1 MSNDAARGG
10 EANGSGLTSGSSE
23 RDPMARGLNEAPT
36 RVRYGVAA
44 VLTVMACLLYLDRFA
59 VGIASEYIRE
69 DLRMTQTQM
78 SWFISAFFWSY
89 ALSQVPAGW
98 LSDRFGQ
105 RLMLTIYILAWSAF
119 TGLLGLA
126 ASVWLVL
133 HLRLYL
139 GAAQAGAFPVC
150 GGLIRNW
157 FPISQR
163 GTASS
168 IIALGGRAGLVLA
181 PILTAW
187 LIVWS
192 MPKESDPKLQP
203 DHEVRPIA
211 TLIRFEPS
219 KLEESRSRPLL
230 TKIITRLSL
239 ADVER
244 VQREATRFS
253 KLVDAA
259 KKKPQSWGKWLF
271 DVWSGGFAR
280 ILNSTKVAIAEWIPG
295 MAVPAE
301 SKFYL
306 PDVSDEESDEA
317 TLIVRSLAEQM
328 LQNDFFE
335 PSDIPRA
342 SLSAHGKTLLD
353 RRSTSHQLTDREI
366 VLLNRLALEV
376 TFPTEI
382 RKFYGPGWR
391 PTLIGYGI
399 VGLVVAFGFAWV
411 SRDTPQRHPW
421 CNEAERR
428 FIDDEASL
436 AAKAVEPRDAP
447 FPCRMIVTSLS
458 LWGNSLMQ
466 FFTNIGWLFVGT
478 WLPRYLN
485 EVHSVPLAEQ
495 ALMTAVPTAAGIVG
509 MLFGGRWTDLTAR
522 KLGLKWGRR
531 LPIASTRLLSAFG
544 YGICLTLG
552 ILCTPDPTTRWLPW
566 AMIAGLSVMV
576 MGVDLGVPATW
587 AYAQDVGGKYTG
599 AILGWANMWGNIGA
613 AVAPL
618 IYNAVLG
625 ETPSLTQ
632 WNTMFAVCA
641 VAFVLS
647 GLCGLVLD
655 ATKPITQEGA

>member
-10 EANGSGLTSGSSE
+10 VETGSGLTSGSPES
-23 RDPMARGLNEAPT
+23 DPRTSGLNEAPT
-36 RVRYGVAA
+36 RVRYGVAG
-44 VLTVMACLLYLDRFA
+44 VLIVMACLLYLDRFA

-98 LSDRFGQ
+98 LSDRFGR
-105 RLMLTIYILAWSAF
+105 RLMLTIYILAWSTF

-133 HLRLYL
+133 HLRLYM

-168 IIALGGRAGLVLA
+168 IIALGGRAGGVLA

-187 LIVWS
+187 CIVAFARS
-192 MPKESDPKLQP
+192 AGAPDFSENDVIDPTKLVNHLRYAEVSDDPKDEFLKVQFAKLP
-203 DHEVRPIA
+203 DSLKRHLEDMSFRY
-211 TLIRFEPS
+211 TMEPAPRAPSPFSFIEDWIPVSSAAHGAPTDEEAMTAS
-219 KLEESRSRPLL
+219 KL
-230 TKIITRLSL
+230 IL
-239 ADVER
+239 A
-244 VQREATRFS
+244 Q
-253 KLVDAA
+253 
-259 KKKPQSWGKWLF
+259 
-271 DVWSGGFAR
+271 
-280 ILNSTKVAIAEWIPG
+280 LN
-295 MAVPAE
+295 
-301 SKFYL
+301 
-306 PDVSDEESDEA
+306 
-317 TLIVRSLAEQM
+317 
-328 LQNDFFE
+328 N
-335 PSDIPRA
+335 
-342 SLSAHGKTLLD
+342 LLD
-353 RRSTSHQLTDREI
+353 DIELVTDQNVAPLRLPPNGKSLLEKRTSGVSLTFSETK
-366 VLLNRLALEV
+366 LLNRLAIEAALSK
-376 TFPTEI
+376 EI
-382 RKFYGPGWR
+382 KKLNGRGWR
-391 PTLIGYGI
+391 PTLILYGI
-399 VGLVVAFGFAWV
+399 VGLAVALVLAWV
-411 SRDTPQRHPW
+411 GRDTPKQHSW

-447 FPCRMIVTSLS
+447 FPCRAIVTSLS

-466 FFTNIGWLFVGT
+466 FFTNIGWLFAVT
-478 WLPRYLN
+478 WLPRYLDK
-485 EVHSVPLAEQ
+485 VHGVPLAEQ

-655 ATKPITQEGA
+655 ATKPITQEAL

>member
-1 MSNDAARGG
+1 MSNDTARGG
-10 EANGSGLTSGSSE
+10 DATGSGLASGSSE
-23 RDPMARGLNEAPT
+23 SDPLASGLNEAPT
-36 RVRYGVAA
+36 RVRYGVAG
-44 VLTVMACLLYLDRFA
+44 VLIVMACLLYLDRFA

-78 SWFISAFFWSY
+78 SWFLSAFFWSY
-89 ALSQVPAGW
+89 AISQVPAGW

-133 HLRLYL
+133 HLRLYM

-168 IIALGGRAGLVLA
+168 IIALGGRAGGVLA

-187 LIVWS
+187 CIVAFARS
-192 MPKESDPKLQP
+192 AGDPDFSESDVIHETKFVNHVRYSEVSDDPKDEFLKARFHKLP
-203 DHEVRPIA
+203 DSLKRHLAEMSFGYMMELTPPTAGRFAFIKDWIPLSSASRGGA
-211 TLIRFEPS
+211 TDEEAMAAS
-219 KLEESRSRPLL
+219 KLILTHFNSLL
-230 TKIITRLSL
+230 ADAELVTNQNTARLSL
-239 ADVER
+239 PAN
-244 VQREATRFS
+244 
-253 KLVDAA
+253 
-259 KKKPQSWGKWLF
+259 GKRLLEKRRLG
-271 DVWSGGFAR
+271 S
-280 ILNSTKVAIAEWIPG
+280 
-295 MAVPAE
+295 
-301 SKFYL
+301 
-306 PDVSDEESDEA
+306 
-317 TLIVRSLAEQM
+317 
-328 LQNDFFE
+328 
-335 PSDIPRA
+335 
-342 SLSAHGKTLLD
+342 SLSESETK
-353 RRSTSHQLTDREI
+353 
-366 VLLNRLALEV
+366 LLNRLALEAALSK
-376 TFPTEI
+376 EI
-382 RKFYGPGWR
+382 KKLNGRGWR
-391 PTLIGYGI
+391 PTLILYGV
-399 VGLVVAFGFAWV
+399 VGIAVAFVFAWV
-411 SRDTPQRHPW
+411 ARDTPQQHPW

-436 AAKAVEPRDAP
+436 AAKAALPADAP
-447 FPCRMIVTSLS
+447 FPCRAIVTSLS

-466 FFTNIGWLFVGT
+466 FFTNIGWLFVVT
-478 WLPRYLN
+478 WLPRYLDK
-485 EVHSVPLAEQ
+485 VHGVPLAEQ

-641 VAFVLS
+641 VAFILS

-655 ATKPITQEGA
+655 ATKPITQEVA

>member
-1 MSNDAARGG
+1 MSDDATRDGDTT
-10 EANGSGLTSGSSE
+10 GSGFTNRSAVT
-23 RDPMARGLNEAPT
+23 DPRARGLNETPT

-105 RLMLTIYILAWSAF
+105 RLMLTVYILAWSAF

-133 HLRLYL
+133 HLRLYM

-150 GGLIRNW
+150 GGLIRAW

-168 IIALGGRAGLVLA
+168 IIALGGRAGGVLA

-187 LIVWS
+187 LIVAFATAGAIPNFDETDVLLDHS
-192 MPKESDPKLQP
+192 FVMHLRDRDKSELPEDALTRELFHKLPESLRTSLTTMEGGFIIYETGRFTGLFSFLNDWIPSFQAGTGGGGRSTTN
-203 DHEVRPIA
+203 DHYTEKM
-211 TLIRFEPS
+211 RFVLPHLNS
-219 KLEESRSRPLL
+219 SLDDASLL
-230 TKIITRLSL
+230 TRDNTSGLRLSAQARRL
-239 ADVER
+239 LDK
-244 VQREATRFS
+244 RETG
-253 KLVDAA
+253 A
-259 KKKPQSWGKWLF
+259 K
-271 DVWSGGFAR
+271 
-280 ILNSTKVAIAEWIPG
+280 
-295 MAVPAE
+295 
-301 SKFYL
+301 
-306 PDVSDEESDEA
+306 
-317 TLIVRSLAEQM
+317 
-328 LQNDFFE
+328 
-335 PSDIPRA
+335 
-342 SLSAHGKTLLD
+342 LSAFET
-353 RRSTSHQLTDREI
+353 R
-366 VLLNRLALEV
+366 LLNRLAIEAAMPKV
-376 TFPTEI
+376 I
-382 RKFYGPGWR
+382 KKFNGRGWR
-391 PTLIGYGI
+391 PTLMLYGI
-399 VGLVVAFGFAWV
+399 VGLVVAFAFAWV
-411 SRDTPQRHPW
+411 GRNSPKQHPW

-428 FIDDEASL
+428 LIDDEASL

-447 FPCRMIVTSLS
+447 FPCRAIVTSLS
-458 LWGNSLMQ
+458 LWGNSAMQ
-466 FFTNIGWLFVGT
+466 FFTNIGWLFVVT
-478 WLPRYLN
+478 WLPRYLDK
-485 EVHSVPLAEQ
+485 VHGVPLAEQ

-509 MLFGGRWTDLTAR
+509 MLFGGRWTDLAAR

-552 ILCTPDPTTRWLPW
+552 ILCTPDPATRWLPW
-566 AMIAGLSVMV
+566 AIIAGLSVMV

-641 VAFVLS
+641 VAFILS

-655 ATKPITQEGA
+655 ATKPIMQDGA

>member
-1 MSNDAARGG
+1 MSNDAARGD
-10 EANGSGLTSGSSE
+10 ETAGSGLASHSAVTELVSGSP
-23 RDPMARGLNEAPT
+23 DAPPT
-36 RVRYGVAA
+36 RVRYGVAG
-44 VLTVMACLLYLDRFA
+44 VLIVMACLLYLDRFA

-78 SWFISAFFWSY
+78 SWFLSAFFWSY

-105 RLMLTIYILAWSAF
+105 RLMLTVYILTWSAF

-133 HLRLYL
+133 HLRLYC
-139 GAAQAGAFPVC
+139 GIAQAGAFPVC
-150 GGLIRNW
+150 SGLIRNW

-168 IIALGGRAGLVLA
+168 IIALGGRAGGVLA

-187 LIVWS
+187 LIMAFASSGSVPDFDETDVMNDRNFGITLDVYADEPATAPPLISEVFRRCPELPNTRPWNSGMMRRRVTATSAWS
-192 MPKESDPKLQP
+192 FLNDWYPNTAAQSVLMERDTQAINRILSCFNSCLNDRSLLNPENTSRL
-203 DHEVRPIA
+203 V
-211 TLIRFEPS
+211 LPS
-219 KLEESRSRPLL
+219 KARQLL
-230 TKIITRLSL
+230 GERETGRRLTENETR
-239 ADVER
+239 
-244 VQREATRFS
+244 
-253 KLVDAA
+253 
-259 KKKPQSWGKWLF
+259 
-271 DVWSGGFAR
+271 
-280 ILNSTKVAIAEWIPG
+280 
-295 MAVPAE
+295 
-301 SKFYL
+301 
-306 PDVSDEESDEA
+306 
-317 TLIVRSLAEQM
+317 
-328 LQNDFFE
+328 
-335 PSDIPRA
+335 
-342 SLSAHGKTLLD
+342 
-353 RRSTSHQLTDREI
+353 
-366 VLLNRLALEV
+366 LLNRLAFEAV
-376 TFPTEI
+376 MPGEI
-382 RKFYGPGWR
+382 KKFNGRGWR
-391 PTLIGYGI
+391 PTLVLYGI
-399 VGLVVAFGFAWV
+399 VGLVVAFAFAWV
-411 SRDTPQRHPW
+411 GRNSPKQHPW

-447 FPCRMIVTSLS
+447 FPCRAIITSLS

-466 FFTNIGWLFVGT
+466 FFTNIGWLFVVT
-478 WLPRYLN
+478 WLPRYLDK
-485 EVHSVPLAEQ
+485 VHGVPLAEQ
-495 ALMTAVPTAAGIVG
+495 ALMTAVPTAAGIIG
-509 MLFGGRWTDLTAR
+509 MLFGGRWTDLAAR

-641 VAFVLS
+641 VAFILS

>member
-1 MSNDAARGG
+1 MSNDAARGD
-10 EANGSGLTSGSSE
+10 EAAGSGLASHSAVTELMSGSP
-23 RDPMARGLNEAPT
+23 DAPPT
-36 RVRYGVAA
+36 RVRYGVAG

-78 SWFISAFFWSY
+78 SWFLSAFFWSY

-105 RLMLTIYILAWSAF
+105 RLMLTVYILTWSAF

-133 HLRLYL
+133 HLRLYC
-139 GAAQAGAFPVC
+139 GIAQAGAFPVC
-150 GGLIRNW
+150 SGLIRNW

-168 IIALGGRAGLVLA
+168 IVALGGRAGGVLA

-187 LIVWS
+187 LIVYTSGLRQSSVDFKADDVIDVDRFLTRMCIVPVYTELSEKIVSCVEPQFDGLDRWGWRWRAIRRE
-192 MPKESDPKLQP
+192 ML
-203 DHEVRPIA
+203 IA
-211 TLIRFEPS
+211 KGDEGYRRAYETW
-219 KLEESRSRPLL
+219 
-230 TKIITRLSL
+230 L
-239 ADVER
+239 ADLER
-244 VQREATRFS
+244 GNSGDSVLKSLNIGIDWSEGERDKEDRLHIAAGLSECLNDIYLADRS
-253 KLVDAA
+253 VIRKLKLSPKA
-259 KKKPQSWGKWLF
+259 KRLAQK
-271 DVWSGGFAR
+271 
-280 ILNSTKVAIAEWIPG
+280 I
-295 MAVPAE
+295 
-301 SKFYL
+301 
-306 PDVSDEESDEA
+306 EEGA
-317 TLIVRSLAEQM
+317 
-328 LQNDFFE
+328 
-335 PSDIPRA
+335 P
-342 SLSAHGKTLLD
+342 LSQD
-353 RRSTSHQLTDREI
+353 QIRM
-366 VLLNRLALEV
+366 LNRSILEAAFPRDLAKLDG
-376 TFPTEI
+376 
-382 RKFYGPGWR
+382 RGWR
-391 PTLIGYGI
+391 PTLIVYGL
-399 VGLVVAFGFAWV
+399 VGLVVAFAFAWV
-411 SRDTPQRHPW
+411 GRNTPRQHPW

-447 FPCRMIVTSLS
+447 FPCRAIVTSLS

-466 FFTNIGWLFVGT
+466 FFTNIGWLFVVT
-478 WLPRYLN
+478 WLPRYLDK
-485 EVHSVPLAEQ
+485 VHGVPLAEQ

-509 MLFGGRWTDLTAR
+509 MLFGGRWTDLAAR

-641 VAFVLS
+641 VAFILS

-655 ATKPITQEGA
+655 ATKPIMQEGA

>member
-1 MSNDAARGG
+1 MSNDAARGD
-10 EANGSGLTSGSSE
+10 EATDSGLTSGSSE
-23 RDPMARGLNEAPT
+23 SDPRTRSLNEAPT

-105 RLMLTIYILAWSAF
+105 RLMLTVYILAWSAF

-168 IIALGGRAGLVLA
+168 IIALGGRGGLALA

-187 LIVWS
+187 LIVAFAKTAGDPDFS
-192 MPKESDPKLQP
+192 ESDVIHETKFVNHVRYSEVSDDPKDEFLKARFHKLP
-203 DHEVRPIA
+203 DSLKRHLAEMSFGYMMELTPPTTGRFAFIEDWIPLSSASRGVA
-211 TLIRFEPS
+211 TD
-219 KLEESRSRPLL
+219 EESRTASQLILTHFNSLL
-230 TKIITRLSL
+230 ADTELVTDQNTARLSL
-239 ADVER
+239 PANGKR
-244 VQREATRFS
+244 
-253 KLVDAA
+253 LL
-259 KKKPQSWGKWLF
+259 KKRRLS
-271 DVWSGGFAR
+271 S
-280 ILNSTKVAIAEWIPG
+280 
-295 MAVPAE
+295 
-301 SKFYL
+301 
-306 PDVSDEESDEA
+306 
-317 TLIVRSLAEQM
+317 
-328 LQNDFFE
+328 
-335 PSDIPRA
+335 
-342 SLSAHGKTLLD
+342 SLSESETK
-353 RRSTSHQLTDREI
+353 
-366 VLLNRLALEV
+366 LLNRLALEAALSK
-376 TFPTEI
+376 EI
-382 RKFYGPGWR
+382 KKLNGRGWR
-391 PTLIGYGI
+391 PTLILYGV
-399 VGLVVAFGFAWV
+399 VGIAVAFVLAWV
-411 SRDTPQRHPW
+411 ARDTPKQHPW

-436 AAKAVEPRDAP
+436 AAKAALPPDAP

-509 MLFGGRWTDLTAR
+509 MLFGGRWTDLAAR

-641 VAFVLS
+641 VAFILS

-655 ATKPITQEGA
+655 ATKPITQEVA

>member
-36 RVRYGVAA
+36 RVRYGVAG
-44 VLTVMACLLYLDRFA
+44 VLIVMACLLYLDRFA

-69 DLRMTQTQM
+69 DLRMTQAQM

-105 RLMLTIYILAWSAF
+105 RLMLTVYILTWSAF

-126 ASVWLVL
+126 TSVWLVL
-133 HLRLYL
+133 HLRLYC
-139 GAAQAGAFPVC
+139 GVAQAGAFPVC
-150 GGLIRNW
+150 SGLIRNW

-168 IIALGGRAGLVLA
+168 IIALGGRAGGVLA

-187 LIVWS
+187 LIVLFAS
-192 MPKESDPKLQP
+192 SGSIP
-203 DHEVRPIA
+203 DFDETDVIYPPSFVVHVRNCHSRDRPEEV
-211 TLIRFEPS
+211 
-219 KLEESRSRPLL
+219 L
-230 TKIITRLSL
+230 TKGLYHKLPKSLKASIHRIEGGYIVFEEPVVVFGTSGFSGRLSL
-239 ADVER
+239 LNDWVPSFLQSTSTGGRDKSNDRYVEK
-244 VQREATRFS
+244 TMLILSHFNNCLS
-253 KLVDAA
+253 DGSLLTHDNTSGLKLSAQARRLLDKRDAA
-259 KKKPQSWGKWLF
+259 AK
-271 DVWSGGFAR
+271 
-280 ILNSTKVAIAEWIPG
+280 
-295 MAVPAE
+295 
-301 SKFYL
+301 
-306 PDVSDEESDEA
+306 
-317 TLIVRSLAEQM
+317 
-328 LQNDFFE
+328 
-335 PSDIPRA
+335 
-342 SLSAHGKTLLD
+342 LSAYET
-353 RRSTSHQLTDREI
+353 R
-366 VLLNRLALEV
+366 LLNRLAIEAAM
-376 TFPTEI
+376 PKQI
-382 RKFYGPGWR
+382 KKYYGRGWR
-391 PTLIGYGI
+391 PTLIAYGL
-399 VGLVVAFGFAWV
+399 VGLVVAFAFAWV
-411 SRDTPQRHPW
+411 GRNSPKQHPW
-421 CNEAERR
+421 CNDAERNL
-428 FIDDEASL
+428 IDDEASL

-447 FPCRMIVTSLS
+447 FPCRAIVTSLS

-466 FFTNIGWLFVGT
+466 FFTNIGWLFVVT
-478 WLPRYLN
+478 WLPRYLDK
-485 EVHSVPLAEQ
+485 VHGVPLAEQ
-495 ALMTAVPTAAGIVG
+495 ALMTAVPTAAGIIG
-509 MLFGGRWTDLTAR
+509 MLFGGRWTDLTTR

-641 VAFVLS
+641 VAFILS

>member
-1 MSNDAARGG
+1 MSNDATRGG
-10 EANGSGLTSGSSE
+10 EASGSDLMSGSSE
-23 RDPMARGLNEAPT
+23 NDPRTRGLNEAPT
-36 RVRYGVAA
+36 RVRYGVAG
-44 VLTVMACLLYLDRFA
+44 VLIVMACLLYLDRFA

-98 LSDRFGQ
+98 LSDRFGR
-105 RLMLTIYILAWSAF
+105 RLMLTIYILAWSTF

-133 HLRLYL
+133 HLRLYM

-168 IIALGGRAGLVLA
+168 IIALGGRAGGVLA

-192 MPKESDPKLQP
+192 MPQDADPSLKPERDVQRPELLLRFAPNAISESRDRLLRERILTKFTPDERVRLQSMATTVITILAETEKNMATARKQDPSPWTTRWIQIKNAVRVWVPGAADELVPFSVKYSPDHWLSSESVVLADALAEQIKQSNFFESSDITRISLSGRGQALLEKKRTGKSLT
-203 DHEVRPIA
+203 DHEVI
-211 TLIRFEPS
+211 
-219 KLEESRSRPLL
+219 
-230 TKIITRLSL
+230 
-239 ADVER
+239 
-244 VQREATRFS
+244 
-253 KLVDAA
+253 
-259 KKKPQSWGKWLF
+259 
-271 DVWSGGFAR
+271 
-280 ILNSTKVAIAEWIPG
+280 
-295 MAVPAE
+295 
-301 SKFYL
+301 
-306 PDVSDEESDEA
+306 
-317 TLIVRSLAEQM
+317 
-328 LQNDFFE
+328 
-335 PSDIPRA
+335 
-342 SLSAHGKTLLD
+342 
-353 RRSTSHQLTDREI
+353 
-366 VLLNRLALEV
+366 LLNRLVLEAA
-376 TFPTEI
+376 FPNEI
-382 RKFYGPGWR
+382 QKFYGPGWR

-399 VGLVVAFGFAWV
+399 VGLLVAFVLAWV
-411 SRDTPQRHPW
+411 ARDMPKRHPW

-447 FPCRMIVTSLS
+447 FPCRAIVTSLS

-466 FFTNIGWLFVGT
+466 FFTNIGWLFAVT
-478 WLPRYLN
+478 WLPRYLDK
-485 EVHSVPLAEQ
+485 VHGVPLAEQ

-655 ATKPITQEGA
+655 ATKPITEEAL